1 MLTVLLCVCFAVV
14 LVIVLLQATTR
25 RRRPGEPP
33 LERGPLPYLGVAL
46 EFSQNP
52 LGFITSRW
60 KKYGDVFTVR
70 LAGDYTTFVLDPHS
84 FTHAIRNS
92 KVLDFRLF
100 SSKIAHRA
108 FGMPIVY
115 GTPRDWVRVDSV
127 ALYPQELQGQGLDKV
142 TEVMM
147 GNLLSAMFSAT
158 DVQQEW
164 NSEELWAFVYR
175 IMFSATFR
183 TLFGRHRENKDE
195 TARLVHS
202 MEEFQKYDKRF
213 PEIISNVPWWL
224 MGQTRKRYEYL
235 TSMVSPAE
243 LSQRGLS
250 DFMRMRQEIY
260 TDGELSADEKA
271 AFNFAT
277 MWASLSNTVPA
288 AFWTLN
294 TVKAAFW
301 TLYHLLHYG
310 SNTVKAAFW
319 TLYHLLHHGSN
330 TVPAAFWTLYH
341 LLHYGSNTV
350 PAAFWTLYHLLH
362 YGSNTVPAAFWT
374 LYHLLHYGSNT
385 VPAAFWTLYHLM
397 HYGSNTV
404 PAAFWTLYHLLHYGS
419 NTVPAA
425 FWTLY
430 HLLHY
435 GSNTVPAAFWTLY
448 HLLHHGSNTVPA
460 AFWTL
465 YHLLHYGSNT
475 VPAAFW
481 TLYHLLHYGSN
492 TLPAAFWTLYH
503 LLKDPVAMAA
513 VRAEVDQLLRETGQ
527 TLENVKEGG
536 EMIHVT
542 RQQLNDMKCLGSAIN
557 EALRM
562 CSASIII
569 RVATEDAEL
578 ALESG
583 STFRIRKGDR
593 VGLYPGFLHMD
604 PEVYDDPETFK
615 YDRFLENGHEK
626 TAFYKNGRKLR
637 HYLLPFGHG
646 VSMCPGRFFALNE
659 IKQLVTIVVC
669 YFDMEL
675 IDMETPPMDQ
685 SRAGLGTLAPLND
698 YAATTAA
705 PAISTAQI
713 Q

>member
-1 MLTVLLCVCFAVV
+1 MMAVLLGVFLAVV

-70 LAGDYTTFVLDPHS
+70 LAGHYNHIRAGPALFHS
-84 FTHAIRNS
+84 RHQNSKNSKNS

-100 SSKIAHRA
+100 SSRIAHRA

-115 GTPRDWVRVDSV
+115 GTSRDWVRADSD
-127 ALYPQELQGQGLDKV
+127 ALYPSELQGQGLDKV

-147 GNLLSAMFSAT
+147 GNLQSAMLAAT
-158 DVQQEW
+158 DVKVEW
-164 NSEELWAFVYR
+164 NRGELWAFVYR
-175 IMFSATFR
+175 IMFSGKGTNTVINRGVVWRSGSVLGSGPRGPR
-183 TLFGRHRENKDE
+183 TLFGRHKENTDETARLVHSMAPMKSSSYRTLFGRHKGNTDE

-202 MEEFQKYDKRF
+202 MEVFQKYDKRF

-235 TSMVSPAE
+235 KSMVAPAE

-288 AFWTLN
+288 AFWTL
-294 TVKAAFW
+294 
-301 TLYHLLHYG
+301 YY
-310 SNTVKAAFW
+310 
-319 TLYHLLHHGSN
+319 
-330 TVPAAFWTLYH
+330 
-341 LLHYGSNTV
+341 
-350 PAAFWTLYHLLH
+350 
-362 YGSNTVPAAFWT
+362 
-374 LYHLLHYGSNT
+374 
-385 VPAAFWTLYHLM
+385 
-397 HYGSNTV
+397 
-404 PAAFWTLYHLLHYGS
+404 
-419 NTVPAA
+419 
-425 FWTLY
+425 
-430 HLLHY
+430 
-435 GSNTVPAAFWTLY
+435 
-448 HLLHHGSNTVPA
+448 
-460 AFWTL
+460 
-465 YHLLHYGSNT
+465 
-475 VPAAFW
+475 
-481 TLYHLLHYGSN
+481 
-492 TLPAAFWTLYH
+492 
-503 LLKDPVAMAA
+503 LLKDPVAMGA
-513 VRAEVDQLLRETGQ
+513 VRAEVDQLLKETGQ

-536 EMIHVT
+536 DMIHVT
-542 RQQLNDMKCLGSAIN
+542 RQQLNDMKCSAIN

-615 YDRFLENGHEK
+615 YDRFLEDGQEK

-637 HYLLPFGHG
+637 QYLLPFGHG

-659 IKQLVTIVVC
+659 IKQFVTIVVC

-675 IDMETPPMDQ
+675 LDMETPPMDQ
-685 SRAGLGTLAPLND
+685 SRAGLGTLAPLKD
-698 YAATTAA
+698 CLFRYRLK
-705 PAISTAQI
+705 
-713 Q
+713 

>member
-1 MLTVLLCVCFAVV
+1 MMAVLLAVFLAVV
-14 LVIVLLQATTR
+14 LVFVLLQATTR

-70 LAGDYTTFVLDPHS
+70 LAGHYTTFVLDPHS

-100 SSKIAHRA
+100 SSRIAHRA

-115 GTPRDWVRVDSV
+115 GTSRDWVRADSD
-127 ALYPQELQGQGLDKV
+127 ALYPSELQGQGLDKV

-147 GNLLSAMFSAT
+147 GNLQSAMLGAT

-164 NSEELWAFVYR
+164 NRGELWAFVYR
-175 IMFSATFR
+175 IMFSASYR
-183 TLFGRHRENKDE
+183 TLFGRHKENTDE

-202 MEEFQKYDKRF
+202 MEVFQKYDKRF

-235 TSMVSPAE
+235 KSMVAPAE

-288 AFWTLN
+288 AFWTL
-294 TVKAAFW
+294 
-301 TLYHLLHYG
+301 YY
-310 SNTVKAAFW
+310 
-319 TLYHLLHHGSN
+319 
-330 TVPAAFWTLYH
+330 
-341 LLHYGSNTV
+341 
-350 PAAFWTLYHLLH
+350 
-362 YGSNTVPAAFWT
+362 
-374 LYHLLHYGSNT
+374 
-385 VPAAFWTLYHLM
+385 
-397 HYGSNTV
+397 
-404 PAAFWTLYHLLHYGS
+404 
-419 NTVPAA
+419 
-425 FWTLY
+425 
-430 HLLHY
+430 
-435 GSNTVPAAFWTLY
+435 
-448 HLLHHGSNTVPA
+448 
-460 AFWTL
+460 
-465 YHLLHYGSNT
+465 
-475 VPAAFW
+475 
-481 TLYHLLHYGSN
+481 
-492 TLPAAFWTLYH
+492 
-503 LLKDPVAMAA
+503 LLKDPVAMGA
-513 VRAEVDQLLRETGQ
+513 VRAEVDQLLKETGQ

-536 EMIHVT
+536 DMIHVT

-615 YDRFLENGHEK
+615 YDRYLEDGQEK

-637 HYLLPFGHG
+637 QYLLPFGHG

-659 IKQLVTIVVC
+659 IKQFATIVVC

-698 YAATTAA
+698 CLFRFRLK
-705 PAISTAQI
+705 
-713 Q
+713 

>member
-1 MLTVLLCVCFAVV
+1 
-14 LVIVLLQATTR
+14 
-25 RRRPGEPP
+25 
-33 LERGPLPYLGVAL
+33 
-46 EFSQNP
+46 
-52 LGFITSRW
+52 
-60 KKYGDVFTVR
+60 
-70 LAGDYTTFVLDPHS
+70 
-84 FTHAIRNS
+84 
-92 KVLDFRLF
+92 
-100 SSKIAHRA
+100 
-108 FGMPIVY
+108 
-115 GTPRDWVRVDSV
+115 
-127 ALYPQELQGQGLDKV
+127 
-142 TEVMM
+142 M

-164 NSEELWAFVYR
+164 NRGELWAFVYR
-175 IMFSATFR
+175 IMFSASFR
-183 TLFGRHRENKDE
+183 TLFGRHKENKDE

-235 TSMVSPAE
+235 KSMVSPAE

-277 MWASLSNTVPA
+277 MWASLSNT
-288 AFWTLN
+288 
-294 TVKAAFW
+294 
-301 TLYHLLHYG
+301 
-310 SNTVKAAFW
+310 
-319 TLYHLLHHGSN
+319 
-330 TVPAAFWTLYH
+330 
-341 LLHYGSNTV
+341 
-350 PAAFWTLYHLLH
+350 
-362 YGSNTVPAAFWT
+362 
-374 LYHLLHYGSNT
+374 
-385 VPAAFWTLYHLM
+385 
-397 HYGSNTV
+397 
-404 PAAFWTLYHLLHYGS
+404 
-419 NTVPAA
+419 
-425 FWTLY
+425 
-430 HLLHY
+430 
-435 GSNTVPAAFWTLY
+435 
-448 HLLHHGSNTVPA
+448 
-460 AFWTL
+460 
-465 YHLLHYGSNT
+465 
-475 VPAAFW
+475 
-481 TLYHLLHYGSN
+481 
-492 TLPAAFWTLYH
+492 LPAAFWTLYH

-513 VRAEVDQLLRETGQ
+513 VRAEVDQLLKETGQ

-604 PEVYDDPETFK
+604 PEVYDHPETFK
-615 YDRFLENGHEK
+615 YDRFLENGQEK

-698 YAATTAA
+698 CLFRYRFK
-705 PAISTAQI
+705 QGCL
-713 Q
+713 

>member
-14 LVIVLLQATTR
+14 VVIVLLQATTR

-142 TEVMM
+142 TEVVM

-164 NSEELWAFVYR
+164 NRGELWAFVYR
-175 IMFSATFR
+175 IMFSASFR
-183 TLFGRHRENKDE
+183 TLFGRHKENKDE

-235 TSMVSPAE
+235 KSMVSPAE

-288 AFWTLN
+288 AFWTLYHLLHYRVTLVLVHPRVTRSPPPSGPCTTCCTIDN
-294 TVKAAFW
+294 TVPAAFW
-301 TLYHLLHYG
+301 TLYHLLHYR
-310 SNTVKAAFW
+310 
-319 TLYHLLHHGSN
+319 SN

-341 LLHYGSNTV
+341 LLHYRSNTV
-350 PAAFWTLYHLLH
+350 PVAFWTLYHLLH
-362 YGSNTVPAAFWT
+362 YGRRLLDPVPPAALWSNTMSCP
-374 LYHLLHYGSNT
+374 
-385 VPAAFWTLYHLM
+385 PQ
-397 HYGSNTV
+397 
-404 PAAFWTLYHLLHYGS
+404 
-419 NTVPAA
+419 
-425 FWTLY
+425 
-430 HLLHY
+430 
-435 GSNTVPAAFWTLY
+435 
-448 HLLHHGSNTVPA
+448 
-460 AFWTL
+460 
-465 YHLLHYGSNT
+465 
-475 VPAAFW
+475 
-481 TLYHLLHYGSN
+481 SN

-513 VRAEVDQLLRETGQ
+513 VRAEVDQLLKETGQ

-542 RQQLNDMKCLGSAIN
+542 RQQLNDMKSLGSAIN

-578 ALESG
+578 SLESG

-615 YDRFLENGHEK
+615 YDRFLENGQEK

-698 YAATTAA
+698 CLFRYRFK
-705 PAISTAQI
+705 QGCL
-713 Q
+713 

>member
-1 MLTVLLCVCFAVV
+1 MLTGLLWVCFAVV

-142 TEVMM
+142 TEVVM

-164 NSEELWAFVYR
+164 NRGELWAFVYR
-175 IMFSATFR
+175 IMFSASFR
-183 TLFGRHRENKDE
+183 TLFGRHKENKDE

-235 TSMVSPAE
+235 KSMVSPAE

-277 MWASLSNTVPA
+277 MWASLSNTVS
-288 AFWTLN
+288 
-294 TVKAAFW
+294 AAFW

-310 SNTVKAAFW
+310 SNTVSAAFW
-319 TLYHLLHHGSN
+319 TLYHLLHYGSN
-330 TVPAAFWTLYH
+330 TVSAAFGTLYHLLHYGSNTVSAAFWTLYHLLHYGSNTVSAAFWTLYH

-362 YGSNTVPAAFWT
+362 YGSNTV
-374 LYHLLHYGSNT
+374 S
-385 VPAAFWTLYHLM
+385 
-397 HYGSNTV
+397 
-404 PAAFWTLYHLLHYGS
+404 AAFWTLYHLLHYGS

-430 HLLHY
+430 HLL
-435 GSNTVPAAFWTLY
+435 
-448 HLLHHGSNTVPA
+448 
-460 AFWTL
+460 
-465 YHLLHYGSNT
+465 
-475 VPAAFW
+475 
-481 TLYHLLHYGSN
+481 
-492 TLPAAFWTLYH
+492 
-503 LLKDPVAMAA
+503 KDPVAMAA
-513 VRAEVDQLLRETGQ
+513 ARAEVDQLLKETGQ
-527 TLENVKEGG
+527 TLENVKKGG

-542 RQQLNDMKCLGSAIN
+542 RQQLNDMKSLGSAIN

-615 YDRFLENGHEK
+615 YDRFLEAGHEK

-659 IKQLVTIVVC
+659 IKQFVTIVVC

-698 YAATTAA
+698 YAATNAA